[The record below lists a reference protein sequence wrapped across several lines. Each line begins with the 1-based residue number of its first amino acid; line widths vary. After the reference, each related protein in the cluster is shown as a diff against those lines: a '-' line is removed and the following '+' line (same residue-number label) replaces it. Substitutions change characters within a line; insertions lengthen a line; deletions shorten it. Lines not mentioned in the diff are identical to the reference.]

1 MEKNSGRRAVF
12 PFYLPAPDPDLSKW
26 VGAYLRD
33 LRAKK
38 RTPADVAK
46 AAKVSVGDIER
57 LEQGSLHQNLGQF
70 RYILRHG
77 YGCKFEDVLAKCYE
91 EFRDRFDQ
99 TRKRRFARDYHY
111 SLCLDEGN
119 KTPTPLLVGGDQ
131 DNFLWAVPLRKLKK
145 QPMAIDLL
153 ELAPARKRKSRGI
166 TPDNAHDGVE
176 VVHVMHGTVQVR
188 VDGAEGSYS
197 RTLKHGDSI
206 HYHSSFAHQIQNDGS
221 NTSALLL
228 IVRLPEFPAGKS

>member
-1 MEKNSGRRAVF
+1 
-12 PFYLPAPDPDLSKW
+12 
-26 VGAYLRD
+26 
-33 LRAKK
+33 
-38 RTPADVAK
+38 
-46 AAKVSVGDIER
+46 
-57 LEQGSLHQNLGQF
+57 
-70 RYILRHG
+70 
-77 YGCKFEDVLAKCYE
+77 
-91 EFRDRFDQ
+91 
-99 TRKRRFARDYHY
+99 
-111 SLCLDEGN
+111 
-119 KTPTPLLVGGDQ
+119 
-131 DNFLWAVPLRKLKK
+131 
-145 QPMAIDLL
+145 MAIDLL